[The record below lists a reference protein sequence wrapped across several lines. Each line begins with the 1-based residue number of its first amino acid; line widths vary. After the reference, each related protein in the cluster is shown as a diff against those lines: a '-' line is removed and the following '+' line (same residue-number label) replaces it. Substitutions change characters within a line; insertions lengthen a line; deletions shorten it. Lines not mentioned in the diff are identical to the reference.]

1 MLYFSHSGYAYSKK
15 RCESIVNWFVEEY
28 LPRHKIS
35 IHVDHKGLAREHVLG
50 WCWNTDSD
58 SRPRDF
64 EIEIDNQQCAK
75 VYMET
80 LLHELWHVRQHVMGH
95 LKKTT
100 RKKFWK
106 GVDHTNRWEED
117 DDYNSPWE
125 WEARKMEKVLYKK
138 YHKLF
143 PYN

>member
-1 MLYFSHSGYAYSKK
+1 
-15 RCESIVNWFVEEY
+15 
-28 LPRHKIS
+28 
-35 IHVDHKGLAREHVLG
+35 
-50 WCWNTDSD
+50 
-58 SRPRDF
+58 
-64 EIEIDNQQCAK
+64 
-75 VYMET
+75 
-80 LLHELWHVRQHVMGH
+80 MGH

-106 GVDHTNRWEED
+106 GADHTNMWEED